1 MESPRHVPCNSDDVK
16 AAEVTAQSAAAAGSN
31 VRNSAMEHKGDSDI
45 GTFPIACNL
54 EKHAQGFYI
63 LSGVCHVC
71 GRTFRATGGIYDG
84 KTQPWKNH
92 SGVQH
97 TISKHARTHGA
108 IGYTPRRN
116 LDTMRLDWV
125 RSPSEYSEAMADT
138 SASINREITSFCTGC
153 AKWRRMAQFRSGTST
168 CNTCLRIACAGC
180 GNKKKQTQYRT
191 QDVYNFLNKKI
202 NALCRTCRLK
212 GTKLGRRRHRTHKGE
227 HCRERR
233 CTQCGVYRAS
243 SHFRRTKG
251 GRVDI
256 CRTCELVPCAACA
269 AMLPRRNFTDA
280 DIYRYFYFAGTKH
293 ITCLVCKEQQHA
305 RQERLQNLMEKS
317 DRAAC
322 WCKHPHAH
330 TRKCPLHARYEGERP
345 YPGCDVMSRAD
356 SDWFIEQRKKNRY
369 GRGT

>member
-116 LDTMRLDWV
+116 LETMRLDWV

-191 QDVYNFLNKKI
+191 QDVYNFLNKK
-202 NALCRTCRLK
+202 
-212 GTKLGRRRHRTHKGE
+212 
-227 HCRERR
+227 
-233 CTQCGVYRAS
+233 
-243 SHFRRTKG
+243 
-251 GRVDI
+251 
-256 CRTCELVPCAACA
+256 
-269 AMLPRRNFTDA
+269 
-280 DIYRYFYFAGTKH
+280 
-293 ITCLVCKEQQHA
+293 
-305 RQERLQNLMEKS
+305 
-317 DRAAC
+317 
-322 WCKHPHAH
+322 
-330 TRKCPLHARYEGERP
+330 
-345 YPGCDVMSRAD
+345 
-356 SDWFIEQRKKNRY
+356 
-369 GRGT
+369 